1 MPPPSFTSSA
11 DRWVSRA
18 TRLLFVLSL
27 LGGAVAA
34 SGQQKGQ
41 YLQGQ
46 YGLNAGVIPDPG
58 VTYMNMAFN
67 YSANTLNDAHGHSIP
82 DITSTYQFW
91 VDENIIML
99 VPDVKVLG
107 GNFAPYV
114 AVSFANGS
122 LVADITGTD
131 VSGGGG
137 GAGMADMWVEP
148 IQMGWHF
155 SRADATAGYAFVA
168 PTGRFTPGA
177 SDNVGSGYWGNH
189 LNTGVTGYITKNK
202 GTSANV
208 FLDWEQHGKKH
219 GIDITPGQALTME
232 WGLGQALPLNKQIT
246 KVVQLGMVGYD
257 QWQLTANKGLTADVP
272 YYSVYSIGMQ
282 ANYIDLKHGIMGF
295 FKYYNEL
302 SAYAHPLGRTFV
314 FGGSYSWT
322 YAKPKMP

>member
-1 MPPPSFTSSA
+1 MFFLLL
-11 DRWVSRA
+11 VS
-18 TRLLFVLSL
+18 V
-27 LGGAVAA
+27 VAA

-41 YLQGQ
+41 YLEGQ

-58 VTYMNMAFN
+58 VFYMNMAIN
-67 YSANTLNDAHGHSIP
+67 YSANTLNNRDGHSVP
-82 DITSTYQFW
+82 DVTGTYQFW

-99 VPDVKVLG
+99 VPNVKVLG

-114 AVSFANGS
+114 VLSPANGS

-131 VSGGGG
+131 LSGGGG
-137 GAGMADMWVEP
+137 GKGLADMWVEP
-148 IQMGWHF
+148 VQLGWHF
-155 SRADATAGYAFVA
+155 GRADATAGYAFVA

-177 SDNVGSGYWGNH
+177 SNNVGSGYWGNH

-208 FLDWEQHGKKH
+208 FLDWEQHGKKR

-246 KVVQLGMVGYD
+246 KVAQLGVVGYD
-257 QWQLTANKGLTADVP
+257 QWQLTANQGLTAPVP
-272 YYSVYSIGMQ
+272 FYSVYAIGMQ
-282 ANYIDLKHGIMGF
+282 VNYVDLKNGLMGF
-295 FKYYNEL
+295 FKYYNETN
-302 SAYAHPLGRTFV
+302 AYAHPLGRTIV

-322 YAKPKMP
+322 YPKQKTP